1 MDKELKKDIKTL
13 LFIDT
18 LLSSST
24 SISSILDDI
33 EDELEEIL
41 GKTHNKGLKI
51 EDLFKIKTLK

>member
-24 SISSILDDI
+24 SISSILDDV

-41 GKTHNKGLKI
+41 GKTRIKDLKI

>member
-24 SISSILDDI
+24 SISSILDDV

-41 GKTHNKGLKI
+41 GKTRIKDLKI
-51 EDLFKIKTLK
+51 EDLFKIETLK

>member
-41 GKTHNKGLKI
+41 GKTNNKGLKM

>member
-41 GKTHNKGLKI
+41 GKTNNKGLKI